1 MARLPYWGADRGRP
15 PGGFTSTGSSTQ
27 VSANTAR
34 TFAGFAARGQPG
46 SGVAPWSRELP
57 QYLRIDKENSVEVD
71 YSTQY
76 HIAAEQSRNRTE
88 ARRLEELDDLTN

>member
-1 MARLPYWGADRGRP
+1 MARLPDWGADGGGP
-15 PGGFTSTGSSTQ
+15 PGGLTTTRPPAQ

-76 HIAAEQSRNRTE
+76 HIAAEQSRNRTD
-88 ARRLEELDDLTN
+88 ARRMEEIDDLAN